1 MKTLTKKKE
10 EKVCIRK
17 EEKMYTKK
25 EEKINLNTV
34 LNDSVIKLC

>member
-1 MKTLTKKKE
+1 MNTLTKKKE